1 MRFYYNGFSTKLVKI
16 AQKVDLATWLA
27 SGATCEGHIRSTCQ
41 KLKSQCVSW
50 LISWLGQLTRRPAKC
65 TDSWDF
71 KCDPYILH
79 SYYTY
84 PHYPKIGKE
93 VIQKTTL
100 ERFLQ
105 QTHLV
110 RESYSS
116 SIEKS
121 LQSLLFS
128 LSHCYTLRGNLYPNT
143 THTYSDCREWFG
155 AWEALEV
162 CQNKPMRLGECNR
175 VILRD
180 LESCEDRILRILLVV
195 GAWKAQVL

>member
-1 MRFYYNGFSTKLVKI
+1 MFRDSSR
-16 AQKVDLATWLA
+16 DLANSQDDLQNALTAEIW
-27 SGATCEGHIRSTCQ
+27 SVPFISFTHIIHT
-41 KLKSQCVSW
+41 
-50 LISWLGQLTRRPAKC
+50 LIT
-65 TDSWDF
+65 
-71 KCDPYILH
+71 H
-79 SYYTY
+79 
-84 PHYPKIGKE
+84 KIGKE
-93 VIQKTTL
+93 AIQKTTL